1 MCKYREVRI
10 HTEQGLEVTE
20 VTDTLM
26 DATDQVSSFLFCP
39 VRS

>member
-10 HTEQGLEVTE
+10 HTEQGLEVTG
-20 VTDTLM
+20 TLM
-26 DATDQVSSFLFCP
+26 DATDQVSSFLFRP